1 MNAFGNAI
9 QEQTAAEDRIPIIQ
23 RFAYGLGA
31 LVNNLLGAA
40 IGMMAIVLNLGLG
53 MNPAVVGLLMA
64 LPRLTDALTDPVM
77 GFVSDQSRTRWGR
90 RRPFIFVG
98 AIAAGLVFAL
108 LWQLPS
114 GHSQTFYFWFFLAGS
129 ILFYLAYT
137 VFATPWVALGY
148 EMTPDYNERTRL
160 MGTANFMGQ
169 IAWVLAPW
177 FYWLMENKRFFD
189 DSVSGAKGL
198 AIAIG
203 VFAALVGIVPAIV
216 CRERMG
222 KAESKTVGA
231 LAVDRMTAIKRQ
243 IKEFIRGFLITIR
256 FKPFLKLCGATFLVF
271 NGFMLV
277 SAFSSYV
284 IIFYVYSGD
293 QAAGSQ
299 LMGWNGT
306 VSAIATFMVIP
317 FITWISTRIGK
328 RSAFFLA
335 VGISIFGYAL
345 KFFCYSQSM
354 PLLLLV
360 STPFIAFGL
369 GGLFTLMGSMIA
381 DVCDFDELETGHRRE
396 GMFGSIFWWVVK
408 LGMALALA
416 LSGILL
422 NATGFDV
429 ELGGNQAERTL
440 LLMRFFDVAIPI
452 VASGVAIWLVASY
465 SITEEKARAIRS
477 ELEARR
483 GKI

>member
-1 MNAFGNAI
+1 MAAI
-9 QEQTAAEDRIPIIQ
+9 ISSPAVETRPEDRIPILQ

-77 GFVSDQSRTRWGR
+77 GFVSDSSRTRWGR
-90 RRPFIFVG
+90 RRPFIFLG
-98 AIAAGLVFAL
+98 AIAAGILFAL
-108 LWQLPS
+108 LWQLPA
-114 GHSQTFYFWFFLAGS
+114 GHSQTFYFWFFLVGS

-177 FYWLMENKRFFD
+177 FYWTMENERFFEN
-189 DSVSGAKGL
+189 SVEGARVL

-203 VFAALVGIVPAIV
+203 IFAIVVGIIPAIV
-216 CRERMG
+216 CRERLG
-222 KAESKTVGA
+222 KAQKFEE
-231 LAVDRMTAIKRQ
+231 TAGSVSLYEAIGTQVKS
-243 IKEFIRGFLITIR
+243 FLRGFWITLR

-293 QAAGSQ
+293 QSAGAQ

-328 RSAFFLA
+328 RRAFFLA
-335 VGISIFGYAL
+335 VGVSIFGYAL
-345 KFFCYSQSM
+345 KYFCYSQTM

-381 DVCDFDELETGHRRE
+381 DVCDFDELETGQRRE

-416 LSGILL
+416 LSGVLL

-429 ELGGNQAERTL
+429 TLGGGQSEKTL
-440 LLMRFFDVAIPI
+440 FLMRLLDVIIPI
-452 VASGVAIWLVASY
+452 VASAVAIWLVASY
-465 SITEEKARAIRS
+465 SITEDKAREIRA
-477 ELEARR
+477 ELESRR
-483 GKI
+483 GKV